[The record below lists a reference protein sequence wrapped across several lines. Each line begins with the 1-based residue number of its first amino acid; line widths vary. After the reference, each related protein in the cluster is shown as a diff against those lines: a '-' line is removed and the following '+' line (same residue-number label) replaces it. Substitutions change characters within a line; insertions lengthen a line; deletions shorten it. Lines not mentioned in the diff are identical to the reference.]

1 MIKVVVAICIGV
13 QARIGHWLRA
23 CALVASI
30 AWRMVALVLASA
42 GRLPPMR
49 QQLLDAAVEL
59 RWQPGEHVFEVGP
72 RVAPAQLG
80 TLQQAHHHR
89 SALAGQL
96 AANKEPVTP
105 FMHL

>member
-80 TLQQAHHHR
+80 TLQQAHHHCG
-89 SALAGQL
+89 ALAGQL